1 MVSDWYRPYRN
12 GKRDTE
18 IMNQLKPL
26 KARIKDIKMEAED
39 VKTYTLSI
47 EGSFAAIPGQFNM
60 VGYPGVG
67 EAPISFSSI
76 VHNKS
81 FEHTIKAV
89 GRVTGFLNGLK
100 KWDKLLIR
108 GPYGR
113 GWPVN
118 NAKGRD
124 ILLIAGGVGLAPIRP
139 VVQMILD
146 KRELFGDVSLIYG
159 ARNEK
164 HALFMNEFD
173 KWRKGISLHLTVDEV
188 AQASAWKHNVG
199 LVTDLLDML
208 RIKPDNTVA
217 FVCGPEIMMR
227 FICRGL
233 LMMGIAQSSVY
244 VSLERRMKCG
254 IAHCGHCQH
263 FGLFVCKDGPVF
275 SYKEVCGLPDG
286 LL

>member
-1 MVSDWYRPYRN
+1 
-12 GKRDTE
+12 
-18 IMNQLKPL
+18 MNQLKPL

-76 VHNKS
+76 VSKKC
-81 FEHTIKAV
+81 FEHTIKTV
-89 GRVTGFLNGLK
+89 GRVTGLLNGLK
-100 KWDKLLIR
+100 KGDKLLIR
-108 GPYGR
+108 GPYGK

-118 NAKGRD
+118 KAQGKD

-164 HALFMNEFD
+164 NALFMNEFD
-173 KWRKGISLHLTVDEV
+173 KWGKGISLHLTVDEV

-275 SYKEVCGLPDG
+275 SYKEVRGLPDG

>member
-1 MVSDWYRPYRN
+1 
-12 GKRDTE
+12 
-18 IMNQLKPL
+18 MNRLKPV
-26 KARIKDIKMEAED
+26 KARIKDIKSETDE
-39 VKTYTLSI
+39 VKTYVLST
-47 EGSFAAIPGQFNM
+47 GDSFEALPGQFNM

-67 EAPISFSSI
+67 EAPISFSSL
-76 VHNKS
+76 VHNGY

-89 GRVTGFLNGLK
+89 GRATKFLDGLK
-100 KWDKLLIR
+100 IKDELLLR

-113 GWPVN
+113 GWPLN
-118 NAKGRD
+118 KARGKD
-124 ILLIAGGVGLAPIRP
+124 ILLVTGGVGIAPIRP
-139 VVQMILD
+139 VIQIVLE
-146 KRELFGDVSLIYG
+146 KRELFGDVSLIHG

-164 HALFMNEFD
+164 NVIFMDEFD
-173 KWRKGISLHLTVDEV
+173 KWKKGISLYLTVDEV
-188 AQASAWKHNVG
+188 MKAKAWKHHTG
-199 LVTDLLDML
+199 LVTDLLDKVK
-208 RIKPDNTVA
+208 ISSDNTFV

-233 LMMGIAQSSVY
+233 LMMGIAQSRIY

-275 SYKEVCGLPDG
+275 SYKDVRGLPDG

>member
-26 KARIKDIKMEAED
+26 KARIKDIKLEAED

-76 VHNKS
+76 VRDKC
-81 FEHTIKAV
+81 FEHTIKTV

-100 KWDKLLIR
+100 KGDKLLIR

-164 HALFMNEFD
+164 NALFMNEFD
-173 KWRKGISLHLTVDEV
+173 KWGKGISLHLTVDEV

-275 SYKEVCGLPDG
+275 SYKEVSGLPDG